1 MIEEA
6 VFILHLVRRDDL
18 RPREELEFGLLLL
31 YSMLCHWCMLI
42 KARLMKPLYLL
53 VIQKAVATSPHFGA
67 GASAGLQLCMILF
80 LLAAC
85 KLALFIGS
93 SLHFFGDGRHVDL
106 SLSAIIFGGNP
117 DRSTECPDHVA
128 SPKSRGCQ

>member
-6 VFILHLVRRDDL
+6 VFILHLAMHGDL
-18 RPREELEFGLLLL
+18 RSREELEFGLLLL
-31 YSMLCHWCMLI
+31 YSMLCHWYMLI
-42 KARLMKPLYLL
+42 KARLMKTLYLL
-53 VIQKAVATSPHFGA
+53 VIQKAVATFPHLGA

-93 SLHFFGDGRHVDL
+93 SLHFFGDSRHVGL
-106 SLSAIIFGGNP
+106 TEGISAIIFGGNP
-117 DRSTECPDHVA
+117 DRSTESPDHVA
-128 SPKSRGCQ
+128 SPKSR